1 MMMTS
6 DTIHHTWYDTRGALH
21 EAQKSTCGIRLIP
34 SINSGLAVG
43 VALALYVSVPTREAG
58 VRPSS
63 VRTYVQV
70 LHTRSYAVSGSWF
83 CRNE

>member
-1 MMMTS
+1 MS
-6 DTIHHTWYDTRGALH
+6 ILVFTRGALH
-21 EAQKSTCGIRLIP
+21 EAQKLTCGIRLIP

-83 CRNE
+83 FRNE